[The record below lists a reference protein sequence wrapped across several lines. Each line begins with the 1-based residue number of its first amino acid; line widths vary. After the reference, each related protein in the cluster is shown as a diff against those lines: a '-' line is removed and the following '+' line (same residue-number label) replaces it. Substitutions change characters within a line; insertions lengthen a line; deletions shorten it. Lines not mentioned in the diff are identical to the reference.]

1 MSEKLKYEQ
10 DGHVVTLTLNQ
21 PDTMNAITDPDMVQ
35 ALVDTMTRL
44 TQDNSVRCAII
55 TGAGK
60 AFSSGGNLKHMAD
73 KTGLFAGDAITAK
86 DGYKGGIQ
94 RMAKAVWECEVPLI
108 AAVNG
113 AAFGAGC
120 DLTCMCDIR
129 YASTKAIFAE
139 NFVRVGIIPGDGGA
153 WFLPRQIG
161 LSRAA
166 EMTFTAEPV
175 RADKALEWGLVSKVC
190 EPEDLLPAAQELAGR
205 IAKNPPR
212 QLRMAKRLMRE
223 GLNNR
228 LDTILELS
236 AAYQGMSH
244 QTADHDEAVASLLE
258 KRDANFTGS

>member
-1 MSEKLKYEQ
+1 MSDKLKYEQ

-21 PDTMNAITDPDMVQ
+21 PETMNAITDPDMVEAMVQ
-35 ALVDTMTRL
+35 TMTRL
-44 TQDNSVRCAII
+44 TEDNSVRCAII

-73 KTGLFAGDAITAK
+73 KAGLFAGDAITAK
-86 DGYKGGIQ
+86 DGYKAGIQ

-166 EMTFTAEPV
+166 EMTFTAEPI
-175 RADKALEWGLVSKVC
+175 RAPQALEWGLVAEVL
-190 EPEDLLPAAQELAGR
+190 PPDALLPRARDLAAMVAETDARTAGTIRRLINDGADMPLPEALAREAAAHKAHLEALDKADVARGR
-205 IAKNPPR
+205 DR
-212 QLRMAKRLMRE
+212 V
-223 GLNNR
+223 
-228 LDTILELS
+228 LS
-236 AAYQGMSH
+236 GNGES
-244 QTADHDEAVASLLE
+244 
-258 KRDANFTGS
+258 K